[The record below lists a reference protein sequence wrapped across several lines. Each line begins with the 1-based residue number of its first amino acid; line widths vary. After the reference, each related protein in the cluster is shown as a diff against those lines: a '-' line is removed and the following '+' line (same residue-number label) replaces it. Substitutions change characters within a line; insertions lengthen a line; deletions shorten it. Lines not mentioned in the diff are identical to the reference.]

1 MDLSPDLL
9 TRAYYWMR
17 FTRAFDDRL
26 INLFKQGKIAGG
38 IFSQLGHE
46 AISVGAALALAPE
59 DIIAPMHRD
68 IGAYLVRGM
77 APRRLMAQYLGRA
90 DGVSG
95 GRDSNLH
102 GCGDLSLG
110 IIGYVSPIP
119 ASMPVTAGAAMSF
132 KLKGEPRVA
141 LTFFGDG
148 GSSEGLAHETL
159 NWAAVFH
166 LPVVF
171 VCENNQYAYSTPLS
185 RQMHVEHIA
194 NRAAGYGFPGLVVD
208 GNDFP
213 AVYQATHDA
222 VERARRREGP
232 TLVECETMRM
242 RGHAVHDNMAY
253 VPPELLAAW
262 AGRDP
267 ILRLENLL
275 RQRGLADDAGLAAV
289 QARVEAEID
298 EAQAIAENSPYP
310 DPSTLTNGVY
320 ALTDEDGTSPARAD

>member
-9 TRAYYWMR
+9 TRAYYWMC
-17 FTRAFDDRL
+17 FTRTFDDRL
-26 INLFKQGKIAGG
+26 INLYKQGKIAGG

-59 DIIAPMHRD
+59 DVIAPMHRD

-77 APRRLMAQYLGRA
+77 APQRLMAQYMGRA

-110 IIGYVSPIP
+110 IIGYVSPLP
-119 ASMPVTAGAAMSF
+119 ASMPVTTGAAMSF

-148 GSSEGLAHETL
+148 SSSEGLAHETL
-159 NWAAVFH
+159 NWAAVFQ

-171 VCENNQYAYSTPLS
+171 ICENNQYAYSTPLS
-185 RQMHVEHIA
+185 RQMRIEHIA
-194 NRAAGYGFPGLVVD
+194 DRAAGYGFPGLVID

-213 AVYQATHDA
+213 AVYQATREA
-222 VERARRREGP
+222 VERARRGEGP
-232 TLVECETMRM
+232 TLIECETMRM
-242 RGHAVHDNMAY
+242 RGHAIHDNMAY
-253 VPPELLAAW
+253 VPQELLARW
-262 AGRDP
+262 AARDP
-267 ILRLENLL
+267 ILRLESLL
-275 RQRGLADDAGLAAV
+275 RHLGLVDDAGLAAV

-298 EAQAIAENSPYP
+298 EAQAYAENSPYP

-320 ALTDEDGTSPARAD
+320 SSASEHG

>member
-9 TRAYYWMR
+9 NRAYYWMR

-38 IFSQLGHE
+38 VFSQLGHE

-59 DIIAPMHRD
+59 DVIAPMHRD

-77 APRRLMAQYLGRA
+77 TPQRLMAQYLGRA
-90 DGVSG
+90 GGVSG

-102 GCGDLSLG
+102 GCGDLRLG

-132 KLKGEPRVA
+132 KLKREPRVA

-159 NWAAVFH
+159 NWAGVFQ

-171 VCENNQYAYSTPLS
+171 ICENNQYAYSTQLS

-194 NRAAGYGFPGLVVD
+194 DRASGYGFPGLVID

-213 AVYQATHDA
+213 AVYQAA
-222 VERARRREGP
+222 REAAERARRGEGP
-232 TLVECETMRM
+232 TLIECKTMRM
-242 RGHAVHDNMAY
+242 RGHAIHDNMAY
-253 VPPELLAAW
+253 VPQELLAQW
-262 AGRDP
+262 AERDP
-267 ILRLENLL
+267 IMRLENHL
-275 RQRGLADDAGLAAV
+275 RERGLVDDAGLDAV
-289 QARVEAEID
+289 QARIQAEID
-298 EAQAIAENSPYP
+298 EAQRYAENSPYP
-310 DPSTLTNGVY
+310 DPATLTTGVY
-320 ALTDEDGTSPARAD
+320 G